1 MTKVLS
7 HFLRRF
13 QALQVAVIGDAVL
26 DTFVDGRPHKL
37 CSEGPVP
44 VVWKE
49 AQSEAPGGAA
59 NVAANA
65 AALGARTRLVGLIGP
80 DPAGGRL
87 RSHLERHGVD
97 LSLLL
102 ESPSCTT
109 HHKTRILAG
118 GQYVVRVDEGDTAA
132 RARGLTAAVEA
143 AQAHA
148 DVVIL

>member
-65 AALGARTRLVGLIGP
+65 AALGARTRLVGLTGP
-80 DPAGGRL
+80 DPAGGRRRPPL
-87 RSHLERHGVD
+87 GGPRRGPFPLPRG
-97 LSLLL
+97 
-102 ESPSCTT
+102 PSAPPPPHT
-109 HHKTRILAG
+109 
-118 GQYVVRVDEGDTAA
+118 
-132 RARGLTAAVEA
+132 
-143 AQAHA
+143 
-148 DVVIL
+148 